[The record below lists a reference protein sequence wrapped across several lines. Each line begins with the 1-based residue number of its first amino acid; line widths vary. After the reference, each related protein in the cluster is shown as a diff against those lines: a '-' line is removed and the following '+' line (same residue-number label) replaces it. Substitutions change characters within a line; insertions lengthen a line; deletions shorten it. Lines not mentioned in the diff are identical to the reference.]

1 MSRLCGFPFLLFLCF
16 GVSSC
21 IEFEREK
28 LTYVHDEEKDE
39 LRVTLTYE
47 GIFGNLDR
55 GEYSQK
61 NRDDVATHESLNQ
74 LQIDQLES
82 VLREKRAFF
91 FSNWIAE
98 YSKSS
103 TGKLLES
110 IIKGNKHGKFGEPE
124 KILIKLLLQNTEV
137 QNIGFYKNKRG
148 RLCGAQTVKISNIS
162 QILPSANEVIQRQIF
177 AHIPQ
182 LRDELVKKVP
192 NAWSAKTIDLIEGKL
207 QEEFKFIKLKG
218 NLITF
223 STIMAE
229 AEQKELNE
237 SYLKNL
243 PSGARVEF
251 REEGFDILFGSEK
264 EKFSELSKFC
274 FDGYQPNALN
284 YIEEKHSKL
293 ILTSKKVSTKLNEF
307 LNNPN

>member
-1 MSRLCGFPFLLFLCF
+1 M
-16 GVSSC
+16 
-21 IEFEREK
+21 
-28 LTYVHDEEKDE
+28 
-39 LRVTLTYE
+39 
-47 GIFGNLDR
+47 
-55 GEYSQK
+55 
-61 NRDDVATHESLNQ
+61 
-74 LQIDQLES
+74 
-82 VLREKRAFF
+82 
-91 FSNWIAE
+91 
-98 YSKSS
+98 
-103 TGKLLES
+103 
-110 IIKGNKHGKFGEPE
+110 
-124 KILIKLLLQNTEV
+124 
-137 QNIGFYKNKRG
+137 
-148 RLCGAQTVKISNIS
+148 
-162 QILPSANEVIQRQIF
+162 IQRQIF

-264 EKFSELSKFC
+264 KNSQN
-274 FDGYQPNALN
+274 YQNFVLMGINQTP
-284 YIEEKHSKL
+284 
-293 ILTSKKVSTKLNEF
+293 LTT
-307 LNNPN
+307 